1 VTLAT
6 KPRPDEELVGLVYS
20 LTPIAHEEHATIFH
34 KPLFWGALAMGIFV
48 VLQII
53 FW

>member
-1 VTLAT
+1 MVT
-6 KPRPDEELVGLVYS
+6 KPRPDSELVGLVYS
-20 LTPIAHEEHATIFH
+20 LTPVPPEQHTSIFQ
-34 KPLFWGALAMGIFV
+34 KPVFWGAAALAIFV